1 MTREMAE
8 MLAIQALGYLA
19 GDTEQLARFLALT
32 GVAPE
37 DLREAA
43 SEASF
48 LSGVL
53 DFFLGD
59 EATLLAFAA
68 SAGID
73 PAEIAVAREVL
84 SRHADD

>member
-1 MTREMAE
+1 MTPEAAE
-8 MLAIQALGYLA
+8 MLAIRALGYLA
-19 GDTEQLARFLALT
+19 GDHEQLARFLALT
-32 GVAPE
+32 GITPE

-43 SEASF
+43 ASPSF

-68 SAGID
+68 SAGAD
-73 PAEIAVAREVL
+73 PADIAVAREVL
-84 SRHADD
+84 SRHAE